1 LNVYYNRLATLLA
14 VPTASIEEAGKNAR
28 LDWARPVLGWYA
40 RVRRR
45 RGRAAPLPA
54 ERRTGPFSP
63 AVLALDGLPVALALR
78 DVIDDAWSS
87 SILPLR
93 TKAFVFAVV
102 ARGLG
107 SDWAERHARAM
118 LLAEGM
124 TEQGY
129 EEVLAHLS
137 GAELTPAEAALGP
150 LVRETVWYRTT
161 SLQRHAQRVRPR
173 FSAEEFLEFV
183 GIAALANAVCR
194 LSAVADDR

>member
-1 LNVYYNRLATLLA
+1 M
-14 VPTASIEEAGKNAR
+14 
-28 LDWARPVLGWYA
+28 
-40 RVRRR
+40 
-45 RGRAAPLPA
+45 
-54 ERRTGPFSP
+54 GPFSP
-63 AVLALDGLPVALALR
+63 AVLALDGLPVAFALR

-118 LLAEGM
+118 LLTAGM
-124 TEQGY
+124 TEQGC

-161 SLQRHAQRVRPR
+161 SVQRHAHRVRPR

-194 LSAVADDR
+194 LSAVVDDR

>member
-1 LNVYYNRLATLLA
+1 
-14 VPTASIEEAGKNAR
+14 
-28 LDWARPVLGWYA
+28 
-40 RVRRR
+40 
-45 RGRAAPLPA
+45 
-54 ERRTGPFSP
+54 
-63 AVLALDGLPVALALR
+63 VLALDGLPVAHALR

-129 EEVLAHLS
+129 EEGLAHLS

-150 LVRETVWYRTT
+150 LVRETVWYRTA